1 MVTFYCLLLLF
12 KKNNEETTLHI
23 QLYLILTKPSEET
36 LSISISLKK
45 KKKIGLEFFGGL
57 VG

>member
-45 KKKIGLEFFGGL
+45 KKKLDWNSL
-57 VG
+57 VA